1 MAFPFG
7 AEAVPLAAQVFGRAC
22 CAAIKM
28 RTRIASLE
36 MLPDT
41 EPLPHLI
48 CSRRIFGSGGGD
60 EAAHHGD
67 AR

>member
-1 MAFPFG
+1 MAKYTVYPDG
-7 AEAVPLAAQVFGRAC
+7 C
-22 CAAIKM
+22 CAAIKT

-48 CSRRIFGSGGGD
+48 CSRLIFGYSGV
-60 EAAHHGD
+60 EAGIS
-67 AR
+67 RFPSF